1 MEPGRGWHEF
11 DRGDD
16 GQGGGVMSVMHAT
29 EEGQRLVLY
38 DVSWRTY
45 GRLLRAFDERRL
57 RLTYDR
63 GTLEI
68 MTLSHEHEGY
78 SYILGRFI
86 DALTEELGLPIK
98 GGRSTTFRRRKRQ
111 RGLEPDNCFW
121 IASEPRV
128 RGKNKIDLRVDPPP
142 DLAIEIDITSSSL
155 NRMGIYADLGVPEVW
170 RFADQTLAFH
180 VLGGD
185 RRYALAPRSAT
196 FPFVTPG
203 DVLRFLAL
211 RSTLD
216 ENAVVRELRAW
227 VRAEVTP
234 HPNGE

>member
-1 MEPGRGWHEF
+1 
-11 DRGDD
+11 
-16 GQGGGVMSVMHAT
+16 MSVVHAT

-38 DVSWRTY
+38 DVPWETY
-45 GRLLRAFDERRL
+45 TRLLRLFVKRSF

-68 MTLSHEHEGY
+68 MTLSPEHEGY

-128 RGKNKIDLRVDPPP
+128 RGKNKIDLRVDPP
-142 DLAIEIDITSSSL
+142 
-155 NRMGIYADLGVPEVW
+155 
-170 RFADQTLAFH
+170 
-180 VLGGD
+180 
-185 RRYALAPRSAT
+185 
-196 FPFVTPG
+196 
-203 DVLRFLAL
+203 
-211 RSTLD
+211 
-216 ENAVVRELRAW
+216 
-227 VRAEVTP
+227 
-234 HPNGE
+234 